1 MPSPASFRNVA
12 QSTPD
17 PTVQANRKIAAIL
30 GRWLQVSTRLSKVLS
45 GVDLSSVQ
53 YVALQPMGV
62 GAKLIYFDEFARTA
76 GNRLPDFSKIR
87 KTHLQRTGEY
97 VFVFLF
103 HVPSGKKADRFHTA
117 TREITLREYDLVAP

>member
-45 GVDLSSVQ
+45 GVDLSSFV
-53 YVALQPMGV
+53 
-62 GAKLIYFDEFARTA
+62 DE
-76 GNRLPDFSKIR
+76 LS
-87 KTHLQRTGEY
+87 EEEE
-97 VFVFLF
+97 
-103 HVPSGKKADRFHTA
+103 AD
-117 TREITLREYDLVAP
+117 LRELWPHIQALDAVLDAPADILDLPAKS